1 MSSASGSYD
10 VVILGSG
17 IAGLAGA
24 LAADTLGLQPIVLE
38 KAARLGG
45 GTVHSYGLI
54 WVGQNHLAEAARQGD
69 TRDDVLAY
77 MRFLGGGNGDDARLS
92 AFFHR
97 SPEALRFFA
106 PSGVRFR

>member
-24 LAADTLGLQPIVLE
+24 LAADTLGLRPVVLE

-54 WVGQNHLAEAARQGD
+54 WVGQNHLAEAAGHGD
-69 TRDDVLAY
+69 TRDEVLAY
-77 MRFLGGGNGDDARLS
+77 LRFLGGGNVEDARLA
-92 AFFHR
+92 AFLAR
-97 SPEALRFFA
+97 C
-106 PSGVRFR
+106 SGGLKVCENRRRR